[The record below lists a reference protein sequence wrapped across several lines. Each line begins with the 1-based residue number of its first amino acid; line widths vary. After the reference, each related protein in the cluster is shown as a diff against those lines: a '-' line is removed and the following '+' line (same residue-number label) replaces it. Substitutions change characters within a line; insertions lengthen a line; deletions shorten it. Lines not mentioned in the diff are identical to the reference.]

1 MPTRRIFVH
10 GRVQGVSFRM
20 WAVDQARALGLSGWV
35 RNRHDGRVEILAKGP
50 AERVTELAT
59 RCWQGPELAK
69 VDNVD
74 VEAAAEEVPTGFED
88 RMTV

>member
-20 WAVDQARALGLSGWV
+20 WATDHARRLGLAGWV
-35 RNRHDGRVEILAKGP
+35 RNRHDGRVEMLVKGP
-50 AERVTELAT
+50 AERITELAT
-59 RCWQGPELAK
+59 LCWAGPELAK
-69 VDNVD
+69 VSEVE
-74 VEAAAEEVPTGFED
+74 VEAADGDVPAGFEE

>member
-20 WAVDQARALGLSGWV
+20 WAVDEARRLGLSGWV
-35 RNRHDGRVEILAKGP
+35 RNRHDGRLEMLVKGP
-50 AERVTELAT
+50 AERITELAT
-59 RCWQGPELAK
+59 LCWTGPELAK
-69 VDNVD
+69 VDGVD
-74 VEAAAEEVPTGFED
+74 VEAAEGDVPAGFED

>member
-20 WAVDQARALGLSGWV
+20 WVIDQARRLGLAGWV
-35 RNRHDGRVEILAKGP
+35 RNRHDGRVELLVKGP
-50 AERVTELAT
+50 AERITELAAL
-59 RCWQGPELAK
+59 CWKGPELAK
-69 VDNVD
+69 VDGVD
-74 VEAAAEEVPTGFED
+74 VEAAEGEIPAGFEE

>member
-20 WAVDQARALGLSGWV
+20 WVVDQAHRLGLAGWV

-50 AERVTELAT
+50 AEQITELAT
-59 RCWQGPELAK
+59 RCWKGPELAK
-69 VDNVD
+69 VAGVD
-74 VEAAAEEVPTGFED
+74 VEAADGDVPTGFEE